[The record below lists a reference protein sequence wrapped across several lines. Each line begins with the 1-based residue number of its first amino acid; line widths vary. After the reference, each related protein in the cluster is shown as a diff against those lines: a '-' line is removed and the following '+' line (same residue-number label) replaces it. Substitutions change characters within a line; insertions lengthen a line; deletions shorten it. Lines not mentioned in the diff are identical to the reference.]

1 MTKTSTLC
9 DTPLG
14 NGRPTGFQGQIKGA
28 TIPDVVQ
35 LECLSGVQ
43 RAVRVTSGNNVG
55 TLFFR
60 GGGLVHAVPRSL
72 TGEAAA
78 LDMLSWNEGTFEP
91 IEREVPTRESISCH
105 LPSLVPRA
113 APVQDAK

>member
-1 MTKTSTLC
+1 MTKTSTQR
-9 DTPLG
+9 DTPLS
-14 NGRPTGFQGQIKGA
+14 NVRPTGFQGQIKGA

-60 GGGLVHAVPRSL
+60 GGGLVHAVARSL
-72 TGEAAA
+72 TRGAAG
-78 LDMLSWNEGTFEP
+78 LVRLSLNEGTFGPNET
-91 IEREVPTRESISCH
+91 EGPTR
-105 LPSLVPRA
+105 R
-113 APVQDAK
+113 